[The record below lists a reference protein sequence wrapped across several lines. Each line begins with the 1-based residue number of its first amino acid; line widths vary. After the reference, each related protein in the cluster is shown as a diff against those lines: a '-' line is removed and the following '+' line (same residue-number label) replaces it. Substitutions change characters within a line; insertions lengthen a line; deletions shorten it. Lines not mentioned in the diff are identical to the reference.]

1 MNICILGG
9 GNIGTVL
16 LGDLAARKKYT
27 VNLFTRKPEIWS
39 REMWD
44 KYNESNIDF
53 VFAKNMYIG

>member
-27 VNLFTRKPEIWS
+27 VNLFTSIS
-39 REMWD
+39 SF
-44 KYNESNIDF
+44 N
-53 VFAKNMYIG
+53 